1 MALVVKLVSRLFYL
15 TSTRKET
22 KSRFDIFSGR
32 VELDRRILLSE
43 KTVHTASVDQRD
55 RACISP
61 TQYHPANMAAAVGI
75 IPAQASPGLHN
86 STVRHALMSHSSIR
100 QPCNPSA
107 INPGDHNNP
116 SSPLTQPSYTRN
128 SKPSAHVWT
137 TTTATTLSVNAA
149 PQNVFH
155 TSHAM
160 QPSK

>member
-1 MALVVKLVSRLFYL
+1 MVKLVLRLFHL

-22 KSRFDIFSGR
+22 KPRFDIVSGR
-32 VELDRRILLSE
+32 VEVDRRILWSE

-61 TQYHPANMAAAVGI
+61 TQYDRANMAAAVGI
-75 IPAQASPGLHN
+75 LPVQASLGLHK

-116 SSPLTQPSYTRN
+116 SSPLTQASYTRN

-137 TTTATTLSVNAA
+137 TTTTTTLSVNAT